1 MDRVEGKAEPRAEE
15 GDHLR
20 SYRNRQCILDRG
32 DITPNRTKCVVLGM
46 GVGAKT
52 LFMSKG
58 TYIHATH
65 KQIPRIAIVVHFLRG
80 ED

>member
-1 MDRVEGKAEPRAEE
+1 MARVEGKAGPRVEE

-20 SYRNRQCILDRG
+20 SYRNRPCVLDRG
-32 DITPNRTKCVVLGM
+32 DVTPNSTKFVLGV

-65 KQIPRIAIVVHFLRG
+65 KQIYRIAIVVHFLRG
-80 ED
+80 GD